1 MSKLFEL
8 FMVFFK
14 IGAFTIGG
22 GYAMVPLIQEEVCS
36 KKNWSTDEEF
46 LDIIAIAQSL
56 PGVLA
61 VNTAAILGYKLF
73 GISGVIAAVLG
84 AVLPSFVIIL
94 VIAMFFAEFA
104 KYKVTEMIFKG
115 IRPAVVSLIAY
126 AVLKLGKKVGFSYFN
141 LIIAATALILLLFD
155 VHPIIII
162 IISGTLGF
170 AANHFGLYKGGK
182 KNAEGNN

>member
-1 MSKLFEL
+1 MLKKLFEL

-36 KKNWSTDEEF
+36 RKKWSTDEEF

-73 GISGVIAAVLG
+73 GISGVLFAVLG
-84 AVLPSFVIIL
+84 AVLPSFMIIL
-94 VIAMFFAEFA
+94 VIAIFFAQFT
-104 KYKVTEMIFKG
+104 KYAVTEHIFKG
-115 IRPAVVSLIAY
+115 VRPAVASLMAFSVI
-126 AVLKLGKKVGFSYFN
+126 KLGSKVGISKFN
-141 LIIAATALILLLFD
+141 IIMGILAIVLLVLD
-155 VHPIIII
+155 VHPILIIV
-162 IISGTLGF
+162 ISGIIGVATQYL
-170 AANHFGLYKGGK
+170 GGK
-182 KNAEGNN
+182 KNATTGN

>member
-36 KKNWSTDEEF
+36 KKKWSSDEEF

-61 VNTAAILGYKLF
+61 VNTASILGYKLF
-73 GISGVIAAVLG
+73 GIPGVLAAVLG
-84 AVLPSFVIIL
+84 ATLPSFMIIL
-94 VIAMFFAEFA
+94 VIAIFFTQFA
-104 KYKVTEMIFKG
+104 KYKVTELVFKG
-115 IRPAVVSLIAY
+115 VRPAVASLMAFSVI
-126 AVLKLGKKVGFSYFN
+126 KLGKKVGISKFN
-141 LIIAATALILLLFD
+141 AAMGALTVALLMLKI
-155 VHPIIII
+155 HPILII
-162 IISGTLGF
+162 IISGIIGLSVEFLGGRKS
-170 AANHFGLYKGGK
+170 AKANS
-182 KNAEGNN
+182 